1 MIIYPSEDGYVI
13 LDSNDHVIA
22 GPFVTITE
30 TLEEGIEIDN
40 LDDVMEWLRPD
51 VD

>member
-1 MIIYPSEDGYVI
+1 MILYPSEDGYVI
-13 LDSNDHVIA
+13 LDSNDAVVA

-30 TLEEGIEIDN
+30 ALEEGIEIDN

>member
-1 MIIYPSEDGYVI
+1 MILHASEDGYVI
-13 LDSNDHVIA
+13 LDANDTVVA

-30 TLEEGIEIDN
+30 ALEEGIEIDN